1 MCGGDKV
8 TIIRREYFPV
18 RKQVKLTEQLI
29 INGTALPYA
38 YSFDGAADIT
48 VRAKSE
54 KRGYSHGSTI
64 SGDGF
69 IDGKKIT
76 LGFVIEGGTPAEHDA
91 KLNDL
96 YQLMYQRDYQLHAGY
111 DRGYYNIACMYST
124 KEKWIKGFKGR
135 KGEVDITLLLAD
147 PFRYA
152 NSEAE
157 AEFNYADSVKEA
169 EMFIYS
175 SGSIIRGE
183 AIFILLLRQFLYI
196 FIGFFLLHLY
206 SLIYI
211 VESYSLQQGKKFPQT
226 SPSDNI
232 TRILPFLLH

>member
-1 MCGGDKV
+1 M

-76 LGFVIEGGTPAEHDA
+76 LGFVIEGSTPAEHDA

-96 YQLMYQRDYQLHAGY
+96 YQLMYQRDYQLQSGSG
-111 DRGYYNIACMYST
+111 RGYYNIACMAST
-124 KEKWIKGFKGR
+124 KEKWVDSFKGT
-135 KGEVDITLLLAD
+135 KGEVDITLLYLTRSAMT
-147 PFRYA
+147 A
-152 NSEAE
+152 LNL
-157 AEFNYADSVKEA
+157 NW
-169 EMFIYS
+169 
-175 SGSIIRGE
+175 
-183 AIFILLLRQFLYI
+183 LQN
-196 FIGFFLLHLY
+196 
-206 SLIYI
+206 
-211 VESYSLQQGKKFPQT
+211 LQQ
-226 SPSDNI
+226 
-232 TRILPFLLH
+232 LLKMPKLLSAMAVALKRR

>member
-1 MCGGDKV
+1 MVILIPVLITIPLWRTFNILWLWVCGGDKV

-38 YSFDGAADIT
+38 YSFEGAADIT

-76 LGFVIEGGTPAEHDA
+76 LGFVIEGSTPAEHDA

-96 YQLMYQRDYQLHAGY
+96 YQLMYQRDYQLQ
-111 DRGYYNIACMYST
+111 
-124 KEKWIKGFKGR
+124 
-135 KGEVDITLLLAD
+135 
-147 PFRYA
+147 
-152 NSEAE
+152 
-157 AEFNYADSVKEA
+157 
-169 EMFIYS
+169 
-175 SGSIIRGE
+175 SGSGLGTI
-183 AIFILLLRQFLYI
+183 
-196 FIGFFLLHLY
+196 
-206 SLIYI
+206 
-211 VESYSLQQGKKFPQT
+211 
-226 SPSDNI
+226 
-232 TRILPFLLH
+232 ILPAWPALKKNGWTVSKGLKVRLI

>member
-1 MCGGDKV
+1 M

-18 RKQVKLTEQLI
+18 RKQVKPTEQLI

-76 LGFVIEGGTPAEHDA
+76 LGFVIEGSTPAEHDA

-96 YQLMYQRDYQLHAGY
+96 YQLMYQRDYQLQSGSG
-111 DRGYYNIACMYST
+111 RGYYNIACMAST
-124 KEKWIKGFKGR
+124 KEKWVDSFKGT
-135 KGEVDITLLLAD
+135 KGEVDITLLLSD
-147 PFRYA
+147 PFRYDSA
-152 NSEAE
+152 ESEL
-157 AEFNYADSVKEA
+157 V
-169 EMFIYS
+169 
-175 SGSIIRGE
+175 
-183 AIFILLLRQFLYI
+183 
-196 FIGFFLLHLY
+196 
-206 SLIYI
+206 
-211 VESYSLQQGKKFPQT
+211 T
-226 SPSDNI
+226 
-232 TRILPFLLH
+232 

>member
-1 MCGGDKV
+1 M

-18 RKQVKLTEQLI
+18 RKQVKPTEQLI

-76 LGFVIEGGTPAEHDA
+76 LGFVIEGSTPAEHDT

-175 SGSIIRGE
+175 SGSIETPLEIEFRRIR
-183 AIFILLLRQFLYI
+183 
-196 FIGFFLLHLY
+196 
-206 SLIYI
+206 
-211 VESYSLQQGKKFPQT
+211 
-226 SPSDNI
+226 
-232 TRILPFLLH
+232 